1 MFLLHNIIDPL
12 GTVCYTIQEQGRVK
26 KIGVEREEEQR
37 PRSSGITRE
46 GRGMGRDGERGGEGS
61 AN

>member
-1 MFLLHNIIDPL
+1 MYI
-12 GTVCYTIQEQGRVK
+12 IQEQGRVK
-26 KIGVEREEEQR
+26 KIGVESEEEQR

-46 GRGMGRDGERGGEGS
+46 GRGMGWDGERGGEGS